1 VVLSIAAINV
11 RILLLDDDDH
21 VRAFLVRALEYMG
34 HQVHALAS
42 GRHLADVLRTH
53 EFEAVITDVFMPDMD
68 GFQAL
73 AVLKATRPG
82 LPVVVMSGGSATL
95 GSCLPM
101 ATRMGAAAIL
111 EKPISLGTL
120 ADTLRSVA
128 EPGPIR
134 PAA

>member
-1 VVLSIAAINV
+1 
-11 RILLLDDDDH
+11 
-21 VRAFLVRALEYMG
+21 MG
-34 HQVHALAS
+34 HEVHPLAS
-42 GRHLADVLRTH
+42 GRQLAEVLRTH
-53 EFEAVITDVFMPDMD
+53 EFEAVITDVFMPEMD

-73 AVLKATRPG
+73 AVLRATRPH

-111 EKPISLGTL
+111 EKPITLAAL
-120 ADTLRSVA
+120 ADTMRLAVA
-128 EPGPIR
+128 PASPGPVR